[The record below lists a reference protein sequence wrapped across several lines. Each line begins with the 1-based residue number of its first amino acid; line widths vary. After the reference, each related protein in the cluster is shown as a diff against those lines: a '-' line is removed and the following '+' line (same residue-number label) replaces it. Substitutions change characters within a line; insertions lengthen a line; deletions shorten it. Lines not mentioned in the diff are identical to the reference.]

1 MKNYKTPSTVFCK
14 DRKETKKLPDINKRF
29 SFSEEIITNDQ
40 IVYLTVS
47 NFKKIANIIFKLLIN
62 YFLIRMYITHINT
75 IY

>member
-1 MKNYKTPSTVFCK
+1 LRFQKIKTPSTVFCK

-47 NFKKIANIIFKLLIN
+47 NFLKIANIIFKLLIN
-62 YFLIRMYITHINT
+62 
-75 IY
+75 